1 MASKKVVAKPVLK
14 SSKSSSSS
22 RAAKTGFALPEIT
35 EVREAAQKLW
45 QAGVGAVTIA
55 QKNVG
60 EVVSTLKSEGG
71 KIYQK
76 TSTLLDGTLGDVR
89 KQVEGVVSQ
98 VQGTVNANLSWV
110 EEKVSEGVG
119 SVLGRLGVPS
129 KADIQDLSQR
139 VAELSKQVKAL
150 QVAKVKKAA

>member
-1 MASKKVVAKPVLK
+1 MASKKIVAKPVLK
-14 SSKSSSSS
+14 SSKTSKS
-22 RAAKTGFALPEIT
+22 FNLPEIT
-35 EVREAAQKLW
+35 DVRETAQKLW

-60 EVVSTLKSEGG
+60 EVVSTLKTEGT

-89 KQVEGVVSQ
+89 KQVAGVVTQ
-98 VQGTVNANLSWV
+98 VQGTVTANLSWV

-119 SVLGRLGVPS
+119 TVLGRLGVPS

-139 VAELSKQVKAL
+139 VAELSRQVKAL

>member
-1 MASKKVVAKPVLK
+1 MASKKVVAKQIK
-14 SSKSSSSS
+14 KISKPSL
-22 RAAKTGFALPEIT
+22 TMPEIT
-35 EVREAAQKLW
+35 DVRETAQKLW

-60 EVVSTLKSEGG
+60 EAVNTLKTEGT

-89 KQVEGVVSQ
+89 KQVGGVVSQ
-98 VQGTVNANLSWV
+98 VQGTVTANLSWV
-110 EEKVSEGVG
+110 EEKVSVGVG
-119 SVLGRLGVPS
+119 SMLGRLGVPS
-129 KADIQDLSQR
+129 KADIQDLSKR

-150 QVAKVKKAA
+150 QVNKVKKAA